1 MTSPSTNAIDELFE
15 MTAPASN
22 ATDTTTPTSPEDTA
36 TENANATDTQ
46 NTDSSNGTDN
56 ADDGVIYP
64 KVLVAYPHDSFPAD
78 EAPTGTA
85 TLPEFA
91 GLLTLHLLQKNGMD
105 PKNIIDKPVI
115 YNSARAKRHP
125 LPVVLVWAKD
135 AEGDQSKAT
144 AYIPIEEGF
153 KAWEERPARGEGATT
168 NTTSSTRPIEDL
180 FKDAAGKRKDLEA
193 MTARRDKLNER
204 IAKATTQVEKYG
216 KWLSDRGKSWDDVT
230 AWVKSSD
237 EAAQAAEE
245 NGPSE
250 PDTDETTAG
259 ATQ

>member
-1 MTSPSTNAIDELFE
+1 MTSPTSSAIDELFE
-15 MTAPASN
+15 MTAPATN
-22 ATDTTTPTSPEDTA
+22 PTDTADTNPAPTDTAATEA
-36 TENANATDTQ
+36 TENGE
-46 NTDSSNGTDN
+46 SDN

-64 KVLVAYPHDSFPAD
+64 KVSASYNFDAFPVG

-135 AEGDQSKAT
+135 AEGDQKSAT

-153 KAWEERPARGEGATT
+153 KAWDERPARGEGGSTSTATG
-168 NTTSSTRPIEDL
+168 STRPIEDL
-180 FKDAAGKRKDLEA
+180 FKDASGKRAELA
-193 MTARRDKLNER
+193 AVTARRDRLNER
-204 IAKATTQVEKYG
+204 ITKANVQVEKYA
-216 KWLSDRGKSWDDVT
+216 KWLKDRGKTWDDVT
-230 AWVKSSD
+230 AW
-237 EAAQAAEE
+237 EATQEAAEE

-250 PDTDETTAG
+250 PDAQDLPASDTK
-259 ATQ
+259 